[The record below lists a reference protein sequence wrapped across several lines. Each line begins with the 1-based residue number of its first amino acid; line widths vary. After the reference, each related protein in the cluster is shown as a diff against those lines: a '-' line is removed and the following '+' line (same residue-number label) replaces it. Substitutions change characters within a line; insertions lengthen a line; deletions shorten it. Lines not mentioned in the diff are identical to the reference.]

1 MSQPYTDAQKF
12 EVVSFVN
19 AYNAD
24 HGKGG
29 QNEAARRFKL
39 SPLTI
44 SVWLKAATSS
54 SHLSSAIS
62 NPRSPI
68 SSEVE
73 IVTASQVDAA
83 ELTGLAAAISRS
95 REIIQKHEQACH
107 ETTLEHYL
115 DAGQQLAR
123 AQEIFTL
130 STQDKMATARQG
142 KALLSTVDNRE
153 PESPEILA
161 SRGFSAW
168 LADALPD
175 LKRPTAI
182 RYATAYRSLGLPLTA
197 KPAEIRAKLKTLRHQ
212 AGKDNLPMPT
222 LAALVKAAPKPPK
235 PEALTVLVPKSSK
248 QLKLEDAR
256 ETFGLWMQ
264 SFDKAL
270 KQGHLDNL
278 DRKGLEQLKEFNATV
293 RDRINARLK

>member
-1 MSQPYTDAQKF
+1 MSQTYTEAQKF
-12 EVVSFVN
+12 EVVSFIN
-19 AYNAD
+19 EYNAA

-29 QNEAARRFKL
+29 QAKAAMRYKV

-44 SVWLKAATSS
+44 SAWLKAAASS
-54 SHLSSAIS
+54 SSQSLIS

-83 ELTGLAAAISRS
+83 ELAGLAESISRS
-95 REIIQKHEQACH
+95 REIIHKHEQACH

-115 DAGQQLAR
+115 EAGQQLAR

-130 STQDKMATARQG
+130 SHSQLSRLGG
-142 KALLSTVDNRE
+142 KASGTVSTVDTVDQT
-153 PESPEILA
+153 SPEILA
-161 SRGFSAW
+161 IRGFSAW
-168 LADALPD
+168 LTDALPD

-182 RYATAYRSLGLPLTA
+182 RYATAYRSLGLPLAA

-212 AGKDNLPMPT
+212 AGKANLPMPT

-235 PEALTVLVPKSSK
+235 AALMNLVPVTMSPE
-248 QLKLEDAR
+248 QLALEDAR
-256 ETFGLWMQ
+256 EAFHLWREAFEKLLRQGSLEDLDKPGL
-264 SFDKAL
+264 
-270 KQGHLDNL
+270 
-278 DRKGLEQLKEFNATV
+278 LELKEFAATV
-293 RDRINARLK
+293 RDRVNARLK

>member
-1 MSQPYTDAQKF
+1 MSQPYTAAQKF

-19 AYNAD
+19 TYNAD

-44 SVWLKAATSS
+44 SAWLKAASS
-54 SHLSSAIS
+54 SSQSLIS

-68 SSEVE
+68 SSDVE

-83 ELTGLAAAISRS
+83 ELAGLAESISRS
-95 REIIQKHEQACH
+95 REIIHKHEQACH

-130 STQDKMATARQG
+130 SNSERASLGGEAKSA
-142 KALLSTVDNRE
+142 LSTVDKAQST
-153 PESPEILA
+153 SPEILA
-161 SRGFSAW
+161 IRGFSAW

-197 KPAEIRAKLKTLRHQ
+197 KPAEIRAKVKTLRHQ
-212 AGKDNLPMPT
+212 AQKAGLPMPT
-222 LAALVKAAPKPPK
+222 LASVLKTAPKPEK
-235 PEALTVLVPKSSK
+235 PALINPVPFTMSPE
-248 QLKLEDAR
+248 QLALEDAR
-256 ETFGLWMQ
+256 EAFHLWREAFEKLLRQGSLEDLDKPGL
-264 SFDKAL
+264 
-270 KQGHLDNL
+270 
-278 DRKGLEQLKEFNATV
+278 LELKEFAATV
-293 RDRINARLK
+293 RDRVNARLK